1 MTDDIEADQIDIFSA
16 EKIRKDDQY
25 LWLNRYENP
34 LKVFKIIAE
43 KVSTLGSGNLLDIG
57 AAAGEFIFHLE
68 KNIPN
73 KLTGL
78 EIDKRLIER
87 AQKFIKSPIKRGN
100 VLNSDVFTAN
110 QFDIITFLNTHVIF
124 DDLEPVFKNIKRW
137 STDDASIFVF
147 GAFNPDPADIW
158 IRYKLSDKTDDRL
171 QYGWNIP
178 SIESVSNLAEKVFG
192 KNSFKWEKFD
202 IDFKVEKD
210 PSDFLRQ
217 RTISDGKN
225 AILING
231 LCQVIYPYILEISR
245 KNSK

>member
-1 MTDDIEADQIDIFSA
+1 MEDADANQTDIFSA
-16 EKIRKDDQY
+16 DKIRKDDQY
-25 LWLNRYENP
+25 LYLNRYENP
-34 LKVFKIIAE
+34 LKIFKVIAE
-43 KVSTLGSGNLLDIG
+43 KISKLGSGNLLDIG
-57 AAAGEFIFHLE
+57 AATGEFMFHLE
-68 KNIPN
+68 KSIPN
-73 KLTGL
+73 NLTGL

-87 AQKFIKSPIKRGN
+87 ANKFIKSPIKHGS
-100 VLNSDVFTAN
+100 VLNSELFSEN
-110 QFDIITFLNTHVIF
+110 QFNIITFLNTHVIF

-137 STDDASIFVF
+137 SSDDASIFVF

-158 IRYKLSDKTDDRL
+158 IRYKLSDQSDDRL

-202 IDFKVEKD
+202 IDFKLEKD

-217 RTISDGKN
+217 RTVSDGKN
-225 AILING
+225 SLLING

-245 KNSK
+245 NNAQ